1 MKQGQTRERKPT
13 PMHERVKKLIL
24 ESLEHEMGGVKVYTA
39 ALECAELPEL
49 EEEWRRYLEQT
60 RTHVSALQRVCEALE
75 LDPEQ
80 ETPGRQI
87 VRGVGEALVRA
98 MEQAREAGDREA
110 AQIVAAECVVL
121 AETKDHMNWEL
132 LGKCAEHAGEGSSPD
147 APSILAEALA
157 RAYDEIEDQ
166 EDEHLYHTKG
176 WCRELWIQS
185 LGMTS
190 VLPPPEE
197 RRQVKT
203 AIGAALAKQSA
214 EKARVPNAVVAP
226 GNKATMRANARSAA
240 GAAQGEGTR
249 QGRRRAANGQSASRD
264 RHA

>member
-1 MKQGQTRERKPT
+1 MN
-13 PMHERVKKLIL
+13 HEQVKKLIL

-39 ALECAELPEL
+39 ALECAALPEL
-49 EEEWRRYLEQT
+49 EEEWQRYLEQT
-60 RTHVSALQRVCEALE
+60 RNHVTALERVCEALD

-80 ETPGRQI
+80 DTPGRQV
-87 VRGVGEALVRA
+87 VRGVAEALVRA
-98 MEQAREAGDREA
+98 MEQARSAGDGPA

-121 AETKDHMNWEL
+121 AETKDHLNWEL
-132 LGKCAEHAGEGSSPD
+132 LGKCADHAGDGVEAG
-147 APSILAEALA
+147 APSVLAEALA

-185 LGMTS
+185 LGMTA

-197 RRQVKT
+197 RRKVKT

-214 EKARVPNAVVAP
+214 EKARVSNAVVAP
-226 GNKATMRANARSAA
+226 GKRATVRAA
-240 GAAQGEGTR
+240 GTTAGVATR
-249 QGRRRAANGQSASRD
+249 NGRRRPPNGPGAA
-264 RHA
+264 RHRHP

>member
-1 MKQGQTRERKPT
+1 
-13 PMHERVKKLIL
+13 
-24 ESLEHEMGGVKVYTA
+24 
-39 ALECAELPEL
+39 
-49 EEEWRRYLEQT
+49 
-60 RTHVSALQRVCEALE
+60 VSALQRVCETLDI
-75 LDPEQ
+75 DPEQ
-80 ETPGRQI
+80 ETPGRQV

-98 MEQAREAGDREA
+98 MEQARDAGDPQA

-121 AETKDHMNWEL
+121 AETKDHLNWEL
-132 LGKCAEHAGEGSSPD
+132 LGKCAEHASVGPKPGAASRM
-147 APSILAEALA
+147 AEARG

-166 EDEHLYHTKG
+166 EDEHLYHTRG

-185 LGMTS
+185 LGLTA

-214 EKARVPNAVVAP
+214 EKARVPTAVVAP
-226 GNKATMRANARSAA
+226 GTKATVRAGGPAPGVA
-240 GAAQGEGTR
+240 TR
-249 QGRRRAANGQSASRD
+249 NGRRRAANGHGASRH